1 MDRGHGDVAT
11 RDAPDAFIEE
21 LIPSDDTPVVA
32 EAQTVAAM
40 RRVLARQP
48 ALAQL
53 GGARTSRP

>member
-1 MDRGHGDVAT
+1 VAT